1 MTIEFAKIAPYL
13 QDPLVLIG
21 FFLFLGFL
29 FVRGVLK
36 AGIIPQLSQ
45 TLGYRVLQRILLYG
59 FIIALAL
66 MAVGVFLK
74 YRELSEREQAA
85 AVRML
90 DQELTG
96 NLAVLSELKKNT
108 ETILGAT
115 TAVSSVMRTPGIKLL
130 AGLFPADNLDPLK
143 PVPASADYARDLL
156 GAVQAS
162 GLLDDETEKRKFA
175 LAATAISGTIDR
187 TMSTIKSLAD
197 VDGRRYIVKSEVWKS
212 QLPILRRVVIV
223 DVVRFQQSYTE
234 LELARANYNVVVS
247 NCINYLSASGRFF
260 GDAKRRIT
268 REGLAEVL
276 ASERLFI
283 EITAAYAP
291 KLVDNIR
298 NTREISDK
306 VRASLANL

>member
-1 MTIEFAKIAPYL
+1 VTIDFAKIAPYL

-74 YRELSEREQAA
+74 YRELSAQEQAA

-115 TAVSSVMRTPGIKLL
+115 SAVSSVMRTPGIKLL
-130 AGLFPADNLDPLK
+130 SGLFPADNLDPLK

-156 GAVQAS
+156 DAVQAS

-175 LAATAISGTIDR
+175 LAASAISGTIDR

-197 VDGRRYIVKSEVWKS
+197 VDGRRYIVKSDVWQS

-247 NCINYLSASGRFF
+247 NCINYLSATGRFF
-260 GDAKRRIT
+260 GDPQRRIT

-291 KLVDNIR
+291 KLVENIH

-306 VRASLANL
+306 MRASLANL